1 MKKHYKDIV
10 IKQLPKSEIELTGA
24 IDSKYLDE
32 CFSRATLEMSKH
44 AELPGFRKGK
54 VPTEMFVERIGEF
67 AILEEAAQLALDSE
81 YPKIVEEEKINFLGR
96 PSIKIT
102 KLAKGNDLGFTITT
116 AVAPTFTLPDYKKI
130 SESIL
135 KEKEDDVVTDKD
147 VSDVLDEMRKH
158 QAHAR
163 LHDTGTEH
171 NHENPDIKE
180 DMLPALDDEFARSMG
195 TFKDLPD
202 LIVKIKENLKD
213 EKVRRRTEKTRTSI
227 MEAIIDGTTI
237 DTPEILIQS
246 EIEKMLLEF
255 KGDVERAGLTFTDY
269 LKTVGK
275 SEDDVRKEWYPVAEK
290 KAKSHLVINKIAE
303 DEKIYPDAE
312 KVRSEAEKILIMH
325 KDADS
330 IRARAYVAMIL
341 TNEKVFEFLESI
353 GGKEKT
359 TEAK

>member
-1 MKKHYKDIV
+1 
-10 IKQLPKSEIELTGA
+10 
-24 IDSKYLDE
+24 
-32 CFSRATLEMSKH
+32 
-44 AELPGFRKGK
+44 
-54 VPTEMFVERIGEF
+54 
-67 AILEEAAQLALDSE
+67 
-81 YPKIVEEEKINFLGR
+81 
-96 PSIKIT
+96 
-102 KLAKGNDLGFTITT
+102 
-116 AVAPTFTLPDYKKI
+116 
-130 SESIL
+130 
-135 KEKEDDVVTDKD
+135 
-147 VSDVLDEMRKH
+147 
-158 QAHAR
+158 
-163 LHDTGTEH
+163 
-171 NHENPDIKE
+171 
-180 DMLPALDDEFARSMG
+180 
-195 TFKDLPD
+195 
-202 LIVKIKENLKD
+202 
-213 EKVRRRTEKTRTSI
+213 